1 MAHWMN
7 FVHKALAWIPT
18 AVLTLCV
25 ASSVGTVHADKI
37 CDYEFESGKGHL
49 IVGNRNAEKCVA
61 ITFDDG
67 PHKTY
72 TPEILDILDEYNAK
86 ATFFV
91 VGSNAAEHPE
101 IVLDAYNRGHEIGN
115 HTYTHPN
122 LKNLSREKRMEEI
135 QKTQTVLTE
144 ITGEAP
150 RLFRPPGGYVSNSI
164 IDELSSLDC
173 NAVLWSW
180 RQDTRDWSCPRVDCV
195 VNGVLTNL
203 RDGDIILFH
212 DYNAADNSPTP
223 QALREILET
232 LTRDGYRFVT
242 VSELSLMD

>member
-1 MAHWMN
+1 MN
-7 FVHKALAWIPT
+7 LIRKTVLSATLLFGLVLSSET
-18 AVLTLCV
+18 AY
-25 ASSVGTVHADKI
+25 ADKI
-37 CDYEFESGKGHL
+37 CDYEFKSGESHL
-49 IVGNRNAEKCVA
+49 IVGNRQAGKCVA
-61 ITFDDG
+61 LTFDDG

-91 VGSNAAEHPE
+91 VGSNAKEYPE

-122 LKNLSREKRMEEI
+122 LKTLSAEKRLEEI
-135 QKTQTVLTE
+135 RKTQEVLTE

-164 IDELSSLDC
+164 IEELTSLDC

-180 RQDTRDWSCPRVDCV
+180 RQDTRDWACPGVDCV
-195 VNGVLTNL
+195 VSGVLRNL

-212 DYNAADNSPTP
+212 DYNAGKNSPTP
-223 QALREILET
+223 QALREILKKLSEE
-232 LTRDGYRFVT
+232 GYRFVT